1 MKQVQWFPG
10 HMSKALREIK
20 ENLKKVDIVFIL
32 LDARLPESSMN
43 PKIKEIIGN
52 KPALILFNKS
62 SLADQSELDKWLNF
76 YQKEGFNSLK
86 IDAITGKNIR
96 KIKPLSDEIL
106 KPLLEKEKK
115 RGMQRRAIRT
125 MIIGIP
131 NVGKSTLINTLS
143 RKKATRTG
151 NTPGVT
157 KAQQWVKISEDFE
170 LLDTPGVL
178 WPKFEDEKVGY
189 HLALSGAIKDTIL
202 PNEEIAFYAH
212 HFLKTYYQEEL
223 KKRYQLNEVLEPID
237 TFAEIGRKRGALI
250 KGNEVNYDTVYE
262 LLLKDLRDGNLG
274 GITFDR
280 YQSI

>member
-20 ENLKKVDIVFIL
+20 ENLKKVDIAFIL

-62 SLADQSELDKWLNF
+62 SLADQVELDKWLNF
-76 YQKEGFNSLK
+76 YQKEGFQSLK

-96 KIKPLSDEIL
+96 KIKTMTDDIL
-106 KPLLEKEKK
+106 KPMLEKEQK
-115 RGMQRRAIRT
+115 RGMQKRAIRT

-143 RKKATRTG
+143 KKKATRTG
-151 NTPGVT
+151 NTPGIT
-157 KAQQWVKISEDFE
+157 KAQQWVKISDDFE

-189 HLALSGAIKDTIL
+189 HLALSGAIKDSIL

-212 HFLKTYYQEEL
+212 SFLKTYYKEQFM
-223 KKRYQLNEVLEPID
+223 KRYQLDDIKEPLD
-237 TFAEIGRKRGALI
+237 TFDEIGRKRGALI

-262 LLLKDLRDGNLG
+262 ILLKDLRDGQLG

-280 YQSI
+280 YQSL

>member
-76 YQKEGFNSLK
+76 YQKEGFSSLK

-106 KPLLEKEKK
+106 KPLLEKEQK
-115 RGMQRRAIRT
+115 RGMQKRAIRT

-237 TFAEIGRKRGALI
+237 TFSEIGRKRGALI

>member
-76 YQKEGFNSLK
+76 YQKEGFSSLK

-223 KKRYQLNEVLEPID
+223 KKRYQLNDVLEPID
-237 TFAEIGRKRGALI
+237 TFSEIGRKRGALI

>member
-76 YQKEGFNSLK
+76 YQKEGFSSLK

-212 HFLKTYYQEEL
+212 HFLKTYYKEEL

-237 TFAEIGRKRGALI
+237 TFSEIGRKRGALI

-280 YQSI
+280 YQSL

>member
-76 YQKEGFNSLK
+76 YQKEGFSSLK

-237 TFAEIGRKRGALI
+237 TFSEIGRKRGALI

>member
-76 YQKEGFNSLK
+76 YQKEGFSSLK

-106 KPLLEKEKK
+106 KPLLEKEQK

-237 TFAEIGRKRGALI
+237 TFSEIGRKRGALI

>member
-76 YQKEGFNSLK
+76 YQKEGFSSLK

-212 HFLKTYYQEEL
+212 HFLKTYYKEEL

-237 TFAEIGRKRGALI
+237 TFSEIGRKRGALI

>member
-20 ENLKKVDIVFIL
+20 ENLKKVDIAFIL

-62 SLADQSELDKWLNF
+62 SLADQVELDKWLNF
-76 YQKEGFNSLK
+76 YQKEGFQSLK

-96 KIKPLSDEIL
+96 KIKTMTDDIL
-106 KPLLEKEKK
+106 KPMLEKEQK
-115 RGMQRRAIRT
+115 RGMQKRAIRT

-143 RKKATRTG
+143 KKKATRTG
-151 NTPGVT
+151 NTPGIT
-157 KAQQWVKISEDFE
+157 KAQQWVKISDDFE

-189 HLALSGAIKDTIL
+189 HLALSGAIKDSIL
-202 PNEEIAFYAH
+202 PNEEIALYAH
-212 HFLKTYYQEEL
+212 SFLKTYYKEQL
-223 KKRYQLNEVLEPID
+223 MKRYQLDDIKEPLD
-237 TFAEIGRKRGALI
+237 TFDEIGRKRGALI

-262 LLLKDLRDGNLG
+262 ILLKDLRDGQLG

-280 YQSI
+280 YQSL

>member
-76 YQKEGFNSLK
+76 YQKEGFSSLK

>member
-20 ENLKKVDIVFIL
+20 ESLKLVDIVFVL

-43 PKIKEIIGN
+43 PRLQEIIEN
-52 KPALILFNKS
+52 KPALILYTKS
-62 SLADQSELDKWLNF
+62 SLADQRELNKWLAHYNNIGL
-76 YQKEGFNSLK
+76 KGLK
-86 IDAITGKNIR
+86 IDAITGVNIN
-96 KIKPLSDEIL
+96 KIKDATLEIL
-106 KPLLEKEKK
+106 TEKLERERR
-115 RGMQRRAIRT
+115 RGILPRAIRT

-143 RKKATRTG
+143 KKKAAKTG
-151 NTPGVT
+151 NTPGIT
-157 KAQQWVKISEDFE
+157 KAQQWIKISEDFE

-178 WPKFEDEKVGY
+178 WPKFDDPTTGY

-202 PNEEIAFYAH
+202 PNEEVAVYAH
-212 HFLKTYYQEEL
+212 RFLSQYYPEAY
-223 KKRYQLNEVLEPID
+223 KARYDLTDLSDIAQ
-237 TFAEIGRKRGALI
+237 TFEMIGRKRGTLI
-250 KGNEVNYDTVYE
+250 KGNQVNFDLVYE
-262 LLLKDLRDGNLG
+262 IILRDLRDGAFG